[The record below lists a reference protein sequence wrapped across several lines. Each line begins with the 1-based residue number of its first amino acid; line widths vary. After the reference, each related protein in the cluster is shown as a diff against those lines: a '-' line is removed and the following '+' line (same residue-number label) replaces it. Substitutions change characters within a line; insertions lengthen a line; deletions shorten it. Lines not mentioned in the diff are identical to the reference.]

1 MKESSKPKNL
11 ILVYSNSITDTVM
24 DYVPSG
30 FDKVFNVVRQD
41 RSDVNCHKKCIE
53 CLMCY
58 DVKNKTEQIIERI
71 K

>member
-1 MKESSKPKNL
+1 
-11 ILVYSNSITDTVM
+11 M

-30 FDKVFNVVRQD
+30 FDKVCNVVRQD
-41 RSDVNCHKKCIE
+41 RSDINCDRICIE